1 MDLLQIL
8 ILLSVMG
15 ICGAFSVLIL
25 GFSPRGIMIL
35 LFSVISGV
43 IGAALGT
50 GLKGLLRL
58 PDVFPIKVGS
68 TRIDIIFTLIG
79 SIIVVA
85 LLQVLLVGI
94 ERRTYRR
101 TGEP

>member
-1 MDLLQIL
+1 MDLLQVL

-50 GLKGLLRL
+50 WLKGTLRL
-58 PDVFPIKVGS
+58 PDLFPIKIGS
-68 TRIDIIFTLIG
+68 TRIDVFFTLLG

-101 TGEP
+101 SG

>member
-1 MDLLQIL
+1 MDLLQVL

-25 GFSPRGIMIL
+25 GFSPRGVMIL

-50 GLKGLLRL
+50 WLKGLLRL
-58 PDVFPIKVGS
+58 PDIFPIKVG
-68 TRIDIIFTLIG
+68 TIRIDIIFTLIG

-85 LLQVLLVGI
+85 LLQLLLGGI
-94 ERRTYRR
+94 ERRSLRR